1 VTITDIQNIQAASS
15 RTQEPKGLREAA
27 EQFEAILLNQLT
39 SALAKT
45 EETEGEEP
53 LFGGDGGSGLAKQMF
68 AEQMAVTMAQSG
80 GVGLADLIVQRSLG
94 RLPNG
99 PTTSDKPHASIPGDA
114 KHNFSAM
121 IEKGSKELPRAS
133 DLFKTKTVGEVP
145 SLAKTSSDDGLV
157 TMTFPAKGRISSG
170 FGNRFHPIDK
180 KAKFHGGIDIAVP
193 RGTPVKAAADGVV
206 KFAGWRGGYG
216 YAVVVE
222 HTDGSETLY
231 AHNDKL
237 LVEKGQEVDAGD
249 QLSLSGSTGKS
260 TGPHLHFEVRLN
272 GTLVNPMKY
281 LTNVLGRTADR

>member
-1 VTITDIQNIQAASS
+1 
-15 RTQEPKGLREAA
+15 
-27 EQFEAILLNQLT
+27 
-39 SALAKT
+39 
-45 EETEGEEP
+45 
-53 LFGGDGGSGLAKQMF
+53 
-68 AEQMAVTMAQSG
+68 
-80 GVGLADLIVQRSLG
+80 
-94 RLPNG
+94 
-99 PTTSDKPHASIPGDA
+99 
-114 KHNFSAM
+114 M

-133 DLFKTKTVGEVP
+133 DLFKTKIDAETP
-145 SLAKTSSDDGLV
+145 SLAKTVIDAGPV
-157 TMTFPAKGRISSG
+157 TMTLPAKGRISSG